1 MRGRERELQAIGDLL
16 DRANQGQS
24 GMLLVEGKPGL
35 GKSALLGEAVSVAD
49 RSGFVTAAAAADELT
64 RYAPA
69 GPMLAALGQPPYRT
83 QPDSGLPGNGPMPL
97 VEDLGQRLEEATHA
111 GPVLVCL
118 DDLQWADTTTLL
130 ALRLLPPQ
138 LASYPMAW
146 LLARSDLH
154 RGSRTEML
162 FDLLA
167 GEGARRIELA
177 PLGDDAVA
185 ALVADALGWEP
196 EQPLLD
202 LAAGAAGNPA
212 LITDLI
218 TGLIDEHAVIARA
231 GRARL
236 RSDVLPR
243 RMQAAVH
250 GSLGR
255 LSTRSRQLVETAA
268 LLGRSFRLEDAAALL
283 GTSAADLLPPVE
295 EALAAEVL
303 VPTKDALNFAHE
315 LLWRATLDSIA
326 SPVRQALHGEIGE
339 LLLARGSAFQAAPHL
354 IEAAHASDPRTLAR
368 LDNVRAAV
376 LATSPEAAADL
387 AARALSLT
395 PPHDPERIVRSAA
408 AAEALAAAD
417 RLGEADQV
425 IRNVLELP
433 MSGRQQARLRGALAS
448 VLHLRGLDVQAS
460 QEADRALAEPGLP
473 RSVRGL
479 ATIALLEA
487 LAGMCDRKRCGK
499 LAASIREAQGDHGRD
514 VRVTALIA
522 LAVMRWDEGRI
533 QESLD
538 LCEEAVLLAGRKPA
552 DLRLGEAQLALASRL
567 IDIGRFAD
575 ARALLKLARERP
587 GMLNGLE
594 ASASPA
600 LLRARIGLAQG
611 RLDDAVAEVETA
623 RKVADARGAH
633 AYRSYAFQVLATVA
647 LRSGD
652 LGMAAEL
659 EPGPGCQ
666 DRLGGSCGRIGQGI
680 MAAQLAE
687 ATDGADVAMGLLSGI
702 YEVLAEHRAPL
713 ISEPATISWLI
724 RIALATG
731 APEQAARVAAT
742 ADRIARDNP
751 GFPAVIAA
759 ADHAAGIL
767 ARDRSRLAR
776 ACRAY
781 EDPWLGASAAED
793 LGTLLSSQ
801 VGQQSDVV
809 ARLDDAIAGYERCG
823 AVRDVARVRRRLR
836 RLGVRRRHWAAHRGP
851 EIGWDS
857 LTDTERAI
865 SELVSRGLSNQ
876 EVADQRY
883 VSVHTVA
890 FHLRQVFRKLGISSR
905 VELARIAVE
914 NAPTRRRSGRSPA
927 LFGRALFS
935 RALPR
940 ARLSGSPSWVLQTAS
955 LDATR
960 CTYRVSGGQTWQC
973 FRSAAAGRV

>member
-1 MRGRERELQAIGDLL
+1 MRGREQELQAISALL
-16 DRANQGQS
+16 DRVQQGQ
-24 GMLLVEGKPGL
+24 GDMLLIESKPGL
-35 GKSALLGEAVSVAD
+35 GKSQLLAEAVSAAE

-64 RYAPA
+64 RYLPA
-69 GPMLAALGQPPYRT
+69 GPILAALGQPPDRT
-83 QPDSGLPGNGPMPL
+83 QPDSAQPGNGPMPL
-97 VEDLGQRLEEATHA
+97 VEDLGQRLEDCTQS

-118 DDLQWADTTTLL
+118 DDLQCADTATLL

-146 LLARSDLH
+146 LLARSDQH

-162 FDLLA
+162 FDLLTR
-167 GEGARRIELA
+167 EGATRIELA

-185 ALVADALGWEP
+185 ALVADTLGWEP
-196 EQPLLD
+196 DQALLE

-212 LITDLI
+212 VIIDLI
-218 TGLIDEHAVIARA
+218 TGLIDEHAITVRA
-231 GRARL
+231 GRASVT
-236 RSDVLPR
+236 SDVLPR
-243 RMQAAVH
+243 RMRAAVH
-250 GSLGR
+250 GSLGQ
-255 LSTRSRQLVETAA
+255 LSTRARQLVETAA
-268 LLGRSFRLEDAAALL
+268 VLGRSFRLEDASAML
-283 GTSAADLLPPVE
+283 GTSSADLLPPVE

-303 VPTKDALNFAHE
+303 VPTKDALNFRHE
-315 LLWRATLDSIA
+315 LLWRATLDGLA
-326 SPVRQALHGEIGE
+326 PPVRQALHGQFGE

-354 IEAAHASDPRTLAR
+354 IEAAHASDPRTLGR
-368 LDNVRAAV
+368 LDHVRSAV
-376 LATSPEAAADL
+376 LATSPEAAADV
-387 AARALSLT
+387 AVRALSLT
-395 PPHDPERIVRSAA
+395 LQDDPEQIARSAG

-460 QEADRALAEPGLP
+460 EEADRALAEPGLP

-487 LAGMCDRKRCGK
+487 LAGVCDRKRGGK
-499 LAASIREAQGDHGRD
+499 LAASIRDAPGDHGRD

-522 LAVMRWDEGRI
+522 LAVMRWDEGRLR
-533 QESLD
+533 ESLD

-567 IDIGRFAD
+567 IDLGRFTA
-575 ARALLKLARERP
+575 AATLLKLARERP

-633 AYRSYAFQVLATVA
+633 AYRGYAFQVLATVA

-659 EPGPGCQ
+659 EPGPARQ
-666 DRLGGSCGRIGQGI
+666 DDFGASCGHIGQGI
-680 MAAQLAE
+680 TAAQLAE
-687 ATDGADVAMGLLSGI
+687 ARGGPDAAMLLLSGTYDAI
-702 YEVLAEHRAPL
+702 AEHRAPL

-724 RIALATG
+724 RVALATG
-731 APEQAARVAAT
+731 APKLAEQVADT
-742 ADRIARDNP
+742 ADRIAQDNP
-751 GFPAVIAA
+751 GFPTVIAA
-759 ADHAAGIL
+759 ADHAAGFL
-767 ARDRSRLAR
+767 AGDRARLAR
-776 ACRAY
+776 ACEGY
-781 EDPWLGASAAED
+781 EDSWLGASAAED
-793 LGTLLSSQ
+793 LGTLLASQ
-801 VGQQSDVV
+801 GGPQSDCV
-809 ARLDDAIAGYERCG
+809 AHLDEAIAGYDRSG
-823 AVRDVARVRRRLR
+823 AVRDVARVRRRMR

-876 EVADQRY
+876 EVADQKY

-914 NAPTRRRSGRSPA
+914 NAA
-927 LFGRALFS
+927 ARA
-935 RALPR
+935 A
-940 ARLSGSPSWVLQTAS
+940 
-955 LDATR
+955 D
-960 CTYRVSGGQTWQC
+960 
-973 FRSAAAGRV
+973 